1 MPPSQIQTPPP
12 GPPVERRAGT
22 RSGAAPRQPRHHSPG
37 SRASGVPARRL
48 LVLLVAVLAQ
58 GPVARWTPEL
68 AFAVKR
74 VGSVAISPDGRW
86 AAVEVAEARMEAEP
100 SEWRTSVYLYAVGGA
115 GQQAARRVE
124 TPASAPAW
132 SPAGRWLA
140 FASSRSGKRDV
151 WRVAL
156 DGSGGAERLT
166 DVTGEGELGEFR
178 WSPDGRR
185 IAFVLTDPPVSVRDA
200 RVVGE
205 AQRFARLYLVDVT
218 GDAAGRGRVAR
229 LLTPQ
234 DVQVGGHVG
243 AGMSG
248 PAFDWS
254 PDGAAP
260 QRAPRGRR
268 RRRGPFTRYAHGVRA
283 GPERHGDARRVRFR
297 VAGPRAGAV
306 RQPAHAVRGD
316 AGRRAAITSRH
327 PVRQDGADSV

>member
-1 MPPSQIQTPPP
+1 M
-12 GPPVERRAGT
+12 
-22 RSGAAPRQPRHHSPG
+22 
-37 SRASGVPARRL
+37 
-48 LVLLVAVLAQ
+48 LLVAAWAQ

-86 AAVEVAEARMEAEP
+86 AAVEVSEPLMEAEP

-132 SPAGRWLA
+132 SPDGRWLA

-166 DVTGEGELGEFR
+166 DVNGELGEFR

-185 IAFVLTDPPVSVRDA
+185 MAFVLTDPTLPARDA

-205 AQRFARLYLVDVT
+205 AQRFARLYLVDVA
-218 GDAAGRGRVAR
+218 GDATGRGRVAR

-254 PDGAAP
+254 PDGAAIAFSHSP
-260 QRAPRGRR
+260 SPAGDDW
-268 RRRGPFTRYAHGVRA
+268 VRA
-283 GPERHGDARRVRFR
+283 DVSVVEVATGRTRPLVATPAAEGGPAS
-297 VAGPRAGAV
+297 PN
-306 RQPAHAVRGD
+306 
-316 AGRRAAITSRH
+316 GRSR
-327 PVRQDGADSV
+327 